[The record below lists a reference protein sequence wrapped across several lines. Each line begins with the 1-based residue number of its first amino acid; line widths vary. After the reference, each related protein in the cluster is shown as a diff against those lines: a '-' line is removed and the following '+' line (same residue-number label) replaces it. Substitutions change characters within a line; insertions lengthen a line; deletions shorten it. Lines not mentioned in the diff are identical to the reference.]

1 MELYKIHSFN
11 QVLLKDGKAGVK
23 YNRATESS
31 FSEFEIFKL
40 LIVILNQNFRGDP
53 LSLLFQL
60 SLFFPSKLMR
70 YLRNVKYAIL
80 NAQAALH
87 HSCRPSF
94 VTKDRT
100 VKCDNDKNGLHSGF
114 YIANQRIVLL
124 GRLNTK
130 IHFGT
135 KSPNQ
140 VI

>member
-31 FSEFEIFKL
+31 LSEFEIFKL
-40 LIVILNQNFRGDP
+40 LFVILNQNFRGEP

-70 YLRNVKYAIL
+70 YLRNVNYAIL

-94 VTKDRT
+94 VTKDGT
-100 VKCDNDKNGLHSGF
+100 VKCDNDKNGPRLHSSF
-114 YIANQRIVLL
+114 YIANQRIVSL

-135 KSPNQ
+135 KSPN
-140 VI
+140 

>member
-1 MELYKIHSFN
+1 MGKRELSITEPRKVVFLN
-11 QVLLKDGKAGVK
+11 LK
-23 YNRATESS
+23 YLN
-31 FSEFEIFKL
+31 FSLSYSIT
-40 LIVILNQNFRGDP
+40 ISVVTS

-124 GRLNTK
+124 GKLNTK

>member
-1 MELYKIHSFN
+1 MELCKIHSFN
-11 QVLLKDGKAGVK
+11 QVLLKDGKARVK

-31 FSEFEIFKL
+31 LSEFEIFKL
-40 LIVILNQNFRGDP
+40 LIVRLNQNFRGEP

-100 VKCDNDKNGLHSGF
+100 VKCDNDKNGPRLHSGF

-135 KSPNQ
+135 KSPN
-140 VI
+140 